1 MALWLFKYPQFRLVV
16 VPIVIAFMAT
26 LLRVYADPRRKH
38 PLLPGHLTL
47 QDLLYGV
54 DFTLAGAATY
64 LAWVADR
71 VIEGGD
77 QTKVLTSAAIAL
89 PGFAIAVLVLTM
101 WMRTEGWISYRR
113 GGRTIREPHAIK
125 GVLVPD
131 IVGLLAL
138 SWTVLLI
145 GS

>member
-1 MALWLFKYPQFRLVV
+1 MPLWLFKYPLFRLVV
-16 VPIVIAFMAT
+16 VPVVVAFLAT
-26 LLRVYADPRRKH
+26 VLRVYADPRRKH
-38 PLLPGHLTL
+38 PLLPSHLTL

-54 DFTLAGAATY
+54 DFTLAAAATY

-77 QTKVLTSAAIAL
+77 QTKVLTSAVIAL
-89 PGFAIAVLVLTM
+89 PGFVIAVAFITM
-101 WMRTEGWISYRR
+101 WMRTEGWTSHRR
-113 GGRTIREPHAIK
+113 GSRTIRQPHALK

-145 GS
+145 GT

>member
-1 MALWLFKYPQFRLVV
+1 MPLWLFKYPQFRLVA
-16 VPIVIAFMAT
+16 VPVVIAVMAT
-26 LLRVYADPRRKH
+26 ILRVYSDPSRKH
-38 PLLPGHLTL
+38 PLLPSQLTL

-64 LAWVADR
+64 LAWVADHVVR
-71 VIEGGD
+71 GGD
-77 QTKVLTSAAIAL
+77 QTKVLSSAVVAL
-89 PGFAIAVLVLTM
+89 PGFAIAVAFITM
-101 WMRTEGWISYRR
+101 WMRTEGWVSRRR
-113 GGRTIREPHAIK
+113 GGRTIWEPHPFK

-131 IVGLLAL
+131 ALGLLAL